1 VVLCRTCGKTLECQ
15 NCAIALTHH
24 KREHKMVCHYCGFTA
39 PVPKACVHC
48 GSEYVYFLGTGSE
61 KLEELLHGMF
71 PQARIA
77 RLDRDTVRGHEDFE
91 RTLNA
96 LSEGELDLLVG
107 TQMIAKGHDIHGV
120 TLVGVIGADSA
131 LGLPDFRA
139 AERTFQLL
147 TQVAGRAGRGQSPGK
162 VILQTYFQDHYAV
175 QFAARHDFP
184 GFYDKELRFRSWM
197 HYPPYSALANVLVR
211 SNKLDEALQWS
222 GTLGRWFEQNRH
234 EGVRVLGP
242 AAAPITRLKRDY
254 RYHFVLK
261 SPSREKLNLTLRAM
275 LAHAAQRKIPRTQVI
290 VDVDALWLM

>member
-1 VVLCRTCGKTLECQ
+1 
-15 NCAIALTHH
+15 
-24 KREHKMVCHYCGFTA
+24 
-39 PVPKACVHC
+39 
-48 GSEYVYFLGTGSE
+48 
-61 KLEELLHGMF
+61 
-71 PQARIA
+71 
-77 RLDRDTVRGHEDFE
+77 
-91 RTLNA
+91 
-96 LSEGELDLLVG
+96 
-107 TQMIAKGHDIHGV
+107 
-120 TLVGVIGADSA
+120 LVGVVGADSA

-175 QFAARHDFP
+175 QYAARHDFA

-211 SNKLDEALQWS
+211 SNKLDEALEWS
-222 GTLGRWFEQNRH
+222 GTLGKWFEQNRH

-242 AAAPITRLKRDY
+242 ATAPIMRLKRDY

-261 SPSREKLNLTLRAM
+261 SPSREKLNRTLRAM
-275 LAHAAQRKIPRTQVI
+275 LAYAAQRKIPRTQVI